1 MSNGTEPELVNTITD
16 SFLNWFQNDI
26 LPYFV
31 ATFDLIT
38 ITVGFILNVVLV
50 VTFRKRGLLKEPSS
64 HFVFMLC
71 IADFIAFAC
80 VLLPTIITSFARAW
94 ILSFPVCY
102 IHGTMITLMLYV
114 SFLFLNL
121 LAVERAVKLT
131 NKELYEKTFELK
143 KFMRILIVVIWLLS
157 AIVAYVTIA
166 GIADVKYDFYHQGCM
181 IDYMTSYI
189 LLNAHF
195 ITTFGAS
202 FIIMIIC
209 YSVIF
214 YARRRALKEVRA
226 TMSKCSANVMK
237 TRKVAFVKD
246 NNTRAVAND
255 GEIASGSLPLIT
267 ESKESDVTVED
278 LEQTERETER
288 KQNTTRQRKLR
299 EKSASRQ
306 SLLLEVF
313 SDDDEN
319 PAFHLAI
326 TYLLLWLILVVF
338 YLPYYIVWYYDA
350 YNPGTLWGG
359 FYTLTMIIIHTSFAL
374 KPIIY
379 LGHNRHYRAVT
390 KETIPEKVRER
401 VSAVRASVS
410 NAVDKVDD
418 FIFRSPTNRKFV
430 ATLAAQKAVLVWKKK
445 LQRIRKKKLPVKD
458 TTDVKTPVVGISIID
473 VSAEQKSVKLNDS
486 ADGKDVNAATDK
498 ETKNVTNLRPVPV
511 TVTPSGIEVTSS
523 SFIERERQR
532 LIGNGSTVPPAVI
545 PESTVASSATNDS
558 GSRFAL

>member
-131 NKELYEKTFELK
+131 NKELYEKIFESK

-157 AIVAYVTIA
+157 ATVAYITIA

-209 YSVIF
+209 YAVIF
-214 YARRRALKEVRA
+214 VARHRALKEARA
-226 TMSKCSANVMK
+226 TRSERSANAMK
-237 TRKVAFVKD
+237 TRKVAFMKD

-278 LEQTERETER
+278 LEQTEREAER
-288 KQNTTRQRKLR
+288 KQKTTRQRKLR
-299 EKSASRQ
+299 QKSASRQ

-359 FYTLTMIIIHTSFAL
+359 FYTLTMLIIHTSFAL

-379 LGHNRHYRAVT
+379 LGHNRHYRAVA

-401 VSAVRASVS
+401 ASAVRASVS

-418 FIFRSPTNRKFV
+418 FIFRSPTNKKFV

-473 VSAEQKSVKLNDS
+473 VSAEQKSVKLNDL

-498 ETKNVTNLRPVPV
+498 ETKTVTSLRSVPV

-532 LIGNGSTVPPAVI
+532 LIGNGSTIPPAVI
-545 PESTVASSATNDS
+545 PEPIVASSATNDS

>member
-131 NKELYEKTFELK
+131 NKELYEKTFESK

-157 AIVAYVTIA
+157 ATVAYVTIA

-214 YARRRALKEVRA
+214 DARRRALKEDRA
-226 TMSKCSANVMK
+226 TRSKRSANVMK
-237 TRKVAFVKD
+237 TRTVAFVKD

-278 LEQTERETER
+278 LEQIERETEK
-288 KQNTTRQRKLR
+288 KQKTTRQRKLR

-338 YLPYYIVWYYDA
+338 YLPYYILWYYDA

-359 FYTLTMIIIHTSFAL
+359 FYTLTMLIIHTSFAL

-401 VSAVRASVS
+401 ASAVRASVS

-418 FIFRSPTNRKFV
+418 FIFRSPTNKKFV

-458 TTDVKTPVVGISIID
+458 TTDVKTPVVGISKMMCP
-473 VSAEQKSVKLNDS
+473 QN
-486 ADGKDVNAATDK
+486 
-498 ETKNVTNLRPVPV
+498 KNR
-511 TVTPSGIEVTSS
+511 
-523 SFIERERQR
+523 
-532 LIGNGSTVPPAVI
+532 
-545 PESTVASSATNDS
+545 
-558 GSRFAL
+558 